1 MSAAGKKAS
10 NPSGSEVAGQ
20 KAVVPVAAPA
30 RSRADQEFLP
40 AALEI
45 LETPASPIGT
55 WLIGVICTLVVVA
68 LAWAWFG
75 RFDIVAIAQGK
86 FQPAGRVKVIQP
98 LESAKVLNIAVQNG
112 AQVKPGDVL
121 VELDPADAVADRIAV
136 FNALGSIH
144 GEIVRRL
151 AASRLKRQTDAGKS
165 SQPSIPTLVW
175 PTDTPAVVRLREQR
189 IYETET
195 SRLASTVA
203 ALIAQSIQKEA
214 ERDRY
219 ITTIAAQK
227 SLIEVMRERVD
238 MRSELVRRAS
248 GTRSSVIDATE
259 SYRYQ
264 QTSLIGMEGQL
275 AEAIANLDVL
285 QNEIAKTFD
294 AFFAENSQKLADA
307 ERQRDEYEQRLAKAE
322 ARLERF
328 TLRAPINGTVY
339 ALSLTTQGQVVVTA
353 EELMRIVPEGEL
365 LEVEAYVQ
373 NKDIGFIRL
382 GEEAVIKVDSFPF
395 IRYGSVPA
403 EVTRISRDAIPEPD
417 QAADTAAARQQN
429 RPTTWS
435 GGQRVQNLVFP
446 VLLRPRT
453 FELVADG
460 VNVPLAPGMTVTVEI
475 KTGSRRVLE
484 YIFSPLVE
492 IASTSMRER

>member
-1 MSAAGKKAS
+1 MNDGDGKLRELCK
-10 NPSGSEVAGQ
+10 PGQ
-20 KAVVPVAAPA
+20 LDQDAQRTAVVPA
-30 RSRADQEFLP
+30 RLRADQEFLP

-45 LETPASPIGT
+45 LETPASPVGT
-55 WLIGVICTLVVVA
+55 WLISVICMLVVAA

-75 RFDIVAIAQGK
+75 RFDIVASAQGK
-86 FQPAGRVKVIQP
+86 FQPTGRVKVIQP
-98 LESAKVLNIAVQNG
+98 QENSKVLSIRVQNG
-112 AQVKPGDVL
+112 AQVRQGDVL
-121 VELDPADAVADRIAV
+121 VEFDASDATADRSALSS
-136 FNALGSIH
+136 ALGSIR

-151 AASRLKRQTDAGKS
+151 AAIRVQRENAARKDIL
-165 SQPSIPTLVW
+165 PPIPPLVW
-175 PTDTPAVVRLREQR
+175 PADTTQAVRLREQR

-195 SRLASTVA
+195 ARLASTIA
-203 ALIAQSIQKEA
+203 ALAAQYIQKEA
-214 ERDRY
+214 ERTRVAS
-219 ITTIAAQK
+219 TIAAQK
-227 SLIEVMRERVD
+227 SLIEVMRERVE

-285 QNEIAKTFD
+285 KKEMVKTYD
-294 AFFAENSQKLADA
+294 GFFAENSQKLAEA

-328 TLRAPINGTVY
+328 TLKAPIDGTVY
-339 ALSLTTQGQVVVTA
+339 ALSLTTQGQVVVPA
-353 EELMRIVPEGEL
+353 EELMRIVPEGER

-373 NKDIGFIRL
+373 NKDIGFINT
-382 GEEAVIKVDSFPF
+382 GQEAVIKVDSFPF

-403 EVTRISRDAIPEPD
+403 TVTRISRDAIPEPD
-417 QAADTAAARQQN
+417 QSADTAARQQN
-429 RPTTWS
+429 RPTTVS

-446 VLLRPRT
+446 VLLRPHA

-460 VNVPLAPGMTVTVEI
+460 EKVPLAPGMTVTVEI
-475 KTGSRRVLE
+475 KTGSRRILE

-492 IASTSMRER
+492 IAATSMRER